1 MGLDQYLQ
9 EQASGGSL
17 EAEGKQF
24 TLDLSRAADKLAAFA
39 LPSSSHYLLKI
50 VQVAH
55 HLRAET
61 VKIKIERYR
70 TVVRFRAPKGGN
82 ITDSESIYRAFA
94 DPLAV
99 KDPVMIDF
107 ISGLIGTI
115 TDQNLETLW
124 SYSEGHKGRRVF
136 INRKRRFS
144 IEDFILSQPLDKDDH
159 PYAFT
164 LSILHPRSWKFWQGA
179 RRRADAAR
187 VLENNCRYSGV
198 KLFIDAR
205 ELELHPSSELNS
217 HLRVTRLIDQ
227 GYHHYA
233 YHPADNILYD
243 MAGPDEMR
251 CGILRPSLSA
261 YVVRADH
268 MNLWVSAIR
277 VNNTLKPDGNSSAAW
292 MLQFMEEGENV
303 SMRFAPKRVPLRAC
317 LCMNLLGEA
326 AHKPLRIKIVRAGV
340 TVLEQAMDN
349 EAERYKHFAGCI
361 LLFND
366 EQLETDLTGFQ
377 VIQNEAF
384 LRKIDSYQPLVV
396 KARKY
401 FDVGKTMIQGHPLS
415 E

>member
-61 VKIKIERYR
+61 VRIKIERYR
-70 TVVRFRAPKGGN
+70 TVVRFRAPNGGN

-136 INRKRRFS
+136 INRQRRFS
-144 IEDFILSQPLDKDDH
+144 IEDFILSQPLDEDDH

-164 LSILHPRSWKFWQGA
+164 LSVLHPRSWKFWQGA
-179 RRRADAAR
+179 RRRAEAAR

-205 ELELHPSSELNS
+205 ELELQPSSELNS
-217 HLRVTRLIDQ
+217 HLKISRWVE
-227 GYHHYA
+227 GHYHYVFR
-233 YHPADNILYD
+233 PADNILYD
-243 MAGPDEMR
+243 MAAPEEMR

-268 MNLWVSAIR
+268 MNLWVSSIR
-277 VNNTLKPDGNSSAAW
+277 VNNTLRPDGNSSAAW
-292 MLQFMEEGENV
+292 MLQFLEEGQNV
-303 SMRFAPKRVPLRAC
+303 SMRFAPKRVPVRAC
-317 LCMNLLGEA
+317 LCMNLLGEGA
-326 AHKPLRIKIVRAGV
+326 EMPLRVKIVRAGV
-340 TVLEQAMDN
+340 TVLEQSMD
-349 EAERYKHFAGCI
+349 EHAERFKLFTGCI

-366 EQLETDLTGFQ
+366 EELETDLTGFQ
-377 VIQNEAF
+377 IIQNEAF
-384 LRKIDSYQPLVV
+384 FAKIDSYQPLVI
-396 KARKY
+396 KARQY
-401 FDVGKTMIQGHPLS
+401 FDKGKTMIQGHPLS